1 MWYTFLES
9 QTEEGDAMKEKLTSR
24 DLQARD
30 TREKLLR
37 TSMELIAREGYR
49 NVTIQ
54 RICREC
60 GVSVGTFYQYFSAKR
75 DIIVLMDR
83 EHNEYL
89 STACR
94 LDEGKSAKQLYLD
107 FAEKYMQR
115 IEDSGILLSRSL
127 MLGQLEDNVGDDEA
141 GVQLQREFLG
151 KVLALGRATG
161 ELPPGA
167 MGDEAFFEAF
177 SVAIN
182 GILVTWF
189 LNEETVEIRPY
200 GLRQLKNL
208 WRLLELPES

>member
-1 MWYTFLES
+1 
-9 QTEEGDAMKEKLTSR
+9 MKEKLTSR
-24 DLQARD
+24 DIQARE
-30 TREKLLR
+30 TKKRLLR
-37 TSMELIAREGYR
+37 TSMELIAAEGYR
-49 NVTIQ
+49 SVTIS

-94 LDEGKSAKQLYLD
+94 LDPAKSARQLYLD
-107 FAEKYMQR
+107 FVEKYMER
-115 IEDSGILLSRSL
+115 IEESGFVLSKSL

-141 GVQLQREFLG
+141 GVHLQREFLG
-151 KVLALGRATG
+151 KVLAHGRKTG
-161 ELPPGA
+161 EFSSAA
-167 MGDEAFFEAF
+167 MSDEEFFEVF

-189 LNEETVEIRPY
+189 LNQESIDIKPY
-200 GLRQLKNL
+200 GRRHLS
-208 WRLLELPES
+208 RLLELLEKPGK